1 MSYRHV
7 KKKSFR
13 VLGHKKKEKRNDR
26 KITDTNVPHKF
37 IHTHT
42 RNGIEDDD
50 EEEDDLK
57 DDDDFEEF
65 FGVCWSLLP
74 FFGWWWCFDLQTQTT
89 TTFSPKERRF
99 KVVD

>member
-1 MSYRHV
+1 M
-7 KKKSFR
+7 
-13 VLGHKKKEKRNDR
+13 GHKKKEKRNDR
-26 KITDTNVPHKF
+26 KITDTNLPHKF
-37 IHTHT
+37 IHTH
-42 RNGIEDDD
+42 DLK
-50 EEEDDLK
+50 EDDLK

-89 TTFSPKERRF
+89 TTFSPKGRF

>member
-7 KKKSFR
+7 KKKSKFR
-13 VLGHKKKEKRNDR
+13 VLGHKKKRKEKRLC
-26 KITDTNVPHKF
+26 KITDTNLPHKF
-37 IHTHT
+37 IHTH
-42 RNGIEDDD
+42 DLK
-50 EEEDDLK
+50 EDDLK
-57 DDDDFEEF
+57 DDDDDFEEF

>member
-7 KKKSFR
+7 KKKSKFR
-13 VLGHKKKEKRNDR
+13 VLGHKKKRKEKRLC
-26 KITDTNVPHKF
+26 KITDTNLPHKF
-37 IHTHT
+37 IHTH
-42 RNGIEDDD
+42 DLK
-50 EEEDDLK
+50 EDDLK

-74 FFGWWWCFDLQTQTT
+74 FFGWWCFDLQTQTT
-89 TTFSPKERRF
+89 TTFSF